1 MKKKKKRLHY
11 TTKNDISWLGNRIL
25 KKDVAELLGI
35 SSSSVSRYASG
46 KRKIP
51 KDVAQKAKD
60 LRFIT
65 PKKKTNHIILKKKR
79 IIKVRE
85 TKSQRSYNVFKK
97 TTKKAFLMDFVYN
110 GRIEDAK
117 EEILKISQEYG
128 DNDYVVYSVIV
139 FFKINGDD
147 VVDGTTGYPASHV
160 EKLVER
166 FKKIMDKYHSHLK
179 LASDSQKII
188 IRRTEYI

>member
-1 MKKKKKRLHY
+1 MKKKKKRPHY
-11 TTKNDISWLGNRIL
+11 STKNDISWLGNRLL
-25 KKDVAELLGI
+25 KKDVAELLNI
-35 SSSSVSRYASG
+35 SSSSVARYATG

-51 KDVAQKAKD
+51 KDVSQKAKD

-65 PKKKTNHIILKKKR
+65 PKKKTNHVILKKKR
-79 IIKVRE
+79 INKVR
-85 TKSQRSYNVFKK
+85 KIQSQRSYNVFKK

-117 EEILKISQEYG
+117 EEILKISKEYG

-147 VVDGTTGYPASHV
+147 VADGTTGYPASHV